1 MGQCY
6 YWKNNDFYLN
16 VYVQP
21 GASKNAIVGI
31 YNDRLKIQLT
41 ARPKEGQAN
50 QQLIKF
56 IAKYFEVPKSYVT
69 LVKGERSKN
78 KLLCIKSFNDPKQK
92 REMIKKLQ
100 QLVARK
106 KP

>member
-1 MGQCY
+1 MGQYY
-6 YWKNNDFYLN
+6 YWKDDDFYLN

-56 IAKYFEVPKSYVT
+56 VAKYFEVPKSQ
-69 LVKGERSKN
+69 LCLFKGEHSKN
-78 KLLCIKSFNDPKQK
+78 KLLCIKNFNNS
-92 REMIKKLQ
+92 KLRHEKLRKLE
-100 QLVARK
+100 QLSS
-106 KP
+106 